1 MSERVQ
7 IGIAGLGRLGRY
19 HAENLAW
26 RTPLV
31 ELVRVMDV
39 LESTARSAGERLE
52 VPWSTSFDELLA
64 DPRVE
69 AVVIATPTPF
79 HAAMVEQAAAA
90 GKHVFC
96 EKPIAFELAPTLRAI
111 EAARAA
117 GVKLQIGFHRRFDPD
132 WAAVKRRIAAGELGD
147 VYIYRT
153 SLRDQQPPSLE
164 YLKGCGGFFVDT
176 TIHDFDCA
184 RWLIGEI
191 DELSAFGAARAVP
204 AIAELGDFD
213 QAIVVLRFANGA
225 LGVID
230 NSRAAGYGYECSTEV
245 LGSRATARIGH
256 HRRHNVEWLT
266 PGTSTHDHVEDFVE
280 RFPRAYL
287 LEMEAFARA
296 VRGEQPVEVTG
307 EDGLAAYVMSEAAWR
322 SVRERRPIPIRRRT
336 EPDGR
341 VLYELPEQ

>member
-1 MSERVQ
+1 MSDRVR
-7 IGIAGLGRLGRY
+7 IGLAGLGRLGRY

-39 LESTARSAGERLE
+39 VEPVARSIGERLA
-52 VPWSTSFDELLA
+52 VPWSTSFDDLLA

-90 GKHVFC
+90 GKHIFC
-96 EKPIAFELAPTLRAI
+96 EKPIAFELQPTLRAI
-111 EAARAA
+111 EAARSA

-132 WAAVKRRIAAGELGD
+132 WAAVKRRLTAGELGD
-147 VYIYRT
+147 VYIYRS
-153 SLRDQQPPSLE
+153 SLRDQQPPSLD

-191 DELSAFGAARAVP
+191 DELSAFGAALAVP
-204 AIAELGDFD
+204 AIADLGDFD
-213 QAIVVLRFANGA
+213 QSIVVLRFANGA

-230 NSRAAGYGYECSTEV
+230 NSRSAGYGYEASTEV
-245 LGSRATARIGH
+245 VGSLATARIGF
-256 HRRHNVEWLT
+256 HRRVNVEWLT
-266 PGTSTHDHVEDFVE
+266 PGAATRDHVEDFVE

-296 VRGEQPVEVTG
+296 VGDDQPVEVTG
-307 EDGLAAYVMSEAAWR
+307 EDGLAAYVLSEAAWR
-322 SVRERRPIPIRRRT
+322 SVRERRPIPIHRRH
-336 EPDGR
+336 EPNGR
-341 VLYELPEQ
+341 VIYELNQ